1 MASSTGEVVGIKGS
15 GYLRHATWLA
25 LLWGVAAHAAGGA
38 KSDIYRFTAIP
49 AWVEPAQLQLEQP
62 GPPAVADDAGTL
74 LYDRQIDITAE
85 GSDDYTHIAS
95 RVANADAVEDQS
107 HLTLNIDPSYE
118 TLQIH
123 SLRVLRGSNAIDQR
137 GKARITALP
146 QETRLEQH
154 IYNGAYSVDVLLSDV
169 RPGDVVEYDYTIHVV
184 ERLIPGN
191 YAERLSVGWSDPV
204 RWQRVRLR
212 YPADRPLRYRFSS
225 GAIEPQ
231 SRHDGDHAE
240 LVFQWNKLAGIQA
253 DKDRPGWVQ
262 PWPILE
268 VSDLP
273 DWNAVE
279 RRLGPLYQLAPRP
292 RPLLD
297 AAVAEQAKAS
307 GNPAQKVM
315 RALRW
320 VQENIRYTSIS
331 IGPGSYTPTD
341 PETVLERRFGDCKDK
356 SLLLATL
363 LRRLDIDA
371 RPALVHSRRGPILP
385 QELPSP
391 YVFDHAIVR
400 VQLGAAVYWLDG
412 TAYQQ
417 YLPLAKLEPA
427 NFAYAL
433 PIGGGVSALEQIP
446 APAADARSHEVRMDF
461 DLSKGVH
468 EPAVLD
474 VVTDYRGAAADSMR
488 DSLDQ
493 QSDAERQ
500 TNYLNYYA
508 RYYPGIKSA
517 APISIKDDTSAD
529 VLETHERYTLPQ
541 TFTAKEGSHGESFSV
556 RADELYNYAGTL
568 KSSLRTSPLEVSYPD
583 HVRQTIL
590 VHMPD
595 DWPATDMDTR
605 IDNPA
610 FRYRGSVSHS
620 GHTVTL
626 DYDYQALA
634 DHVEPAAM
642 AQYQA
647 DRSKLNDDLDERF
660 TYDPDKANAPS
671 APLAIAPAPL
681 FAILGSLCLGIWL
694 MLRYVYRYDPPAR
707 PAPMGAPEGIAGWLT
722 LPALGCILNPLVQ
735 LYTVSQFVRFVD
747 AEMWHVVPT
756 IVTTAYASWA
766 QTVMLIQ
773 LSLSGLLLPYSITV
787 GVLFFRK
794 RSSAPLLFGILL
806 AAATMHNFFVS
817 GTFALSGIKTA
828 DKVSDV
834 LRDFGRETL
843 TAILWSAYMLNSR
856 RVKAT
861 FIKRLGPPPLPP
873 PLPVPVVAATA
884 AEDPGEPEGA
894 APSSRPALDPI
905 QAQEE

>member
-1 MASSTGEVVGIKGS
+1 MRIKGS
-15 GYLRHATWLA
+15 GYLRHAAWLV

-38 KSDIYRFTAIP
+38 KSEIYRFAAVP
-49 AWVEPAQLQLEQP
+49 AWVEPAQPQPEQP

-74 LYDRQIDITAE
+74 LYDRQIDITAG

-95 RVANADAVEDQS
+95 RVANADDVEDQS

-123 SLRVLRGSNAIDQR
+123 SLRVLRGGKAIDQR

-146 QETRLEQH
+146 QETKLEQH

-169 RPGDVVEYDYTIHVV
+169 RPGDVVEYDYTIHAV

-191 YAERLSVGWSDPV
+191 YAGRLSVGWSDPV

-212 YPADRPLRYRFSS
+212 YPAGRPLRYRFSS

-231 SRHDGDHAE
+231 SRRDGDHAE
-240 LVFQWNKLAGIQA
+240 LVFQWNRLAGIQA

-262 PWPILE
+262 PWPVLE

-273 DWNAVE
+273 DWSAVE

-385 QELPSP
+385 QALPSP
-391 YVFDHAIVR
+391 YLFDHAIVR

-412 TAYQQ
+412 TDYKQ

-433 PIGGGVSALEQIP
+433 PIGGGVGALEQIP
-446 APAADARSHEVRMDF
+446 TPAADARSHEVRMDF

-500 TNYLNYYA
+500 ANYLNYYA

-517 APISIKDDTSAD
+517 APISIKDDTDAD

-541 TFTAKEGSHGESFSV
+541 TFSAKDGSHAESFSV

-610 FRYRGSVSHS
+610 FRYRGGVSHS

-660 TYDPDKANAPS
+660 TYDPDKANAAS

-681 FAILGSLCLGIWL
+681 FTALGSLCLGIWL

-707 PAPMGAPEGIAGWLT
+707 PAPMGAPEGIAGWLL
-722 LPALGCILNPLVQ
+722 LPALSCIVSLPALIFVCSVLVR
-735 LYTVSQFVRFVD
+735 YAD
-747 AEMWHVVPT
+747 AATWQRLPT
-756 IVTTAYASWA
+756 IVTADYANWA
-766 QTVMLIQ
+766 QPVMLIQ
-773 LSLSGLLLPYSITV
+773 IALTGLLAPFTATV
-787 GVLFFRK
+787 CLLFFRK
-794 RSSAPLLFGILL
+794 RSSAPLLFLIFMALATVHSLL
-806 AAATMHNFFVS
+806 VLGS
-817 GTFALSGIKTA
+817 LALSGIKNVEDLPHVLGRVARNICYTA
-828 DKVSDV
+828 
-834 LRDFGRETL
+834 
-843 TAILWSAYMLNSR
+843 LWAAYMFYSD

-861 FIKRLGPPPLPP
+861 FVNRLRPTPPPLSVSPSVVPAATESNDQENPGPPP
-873 PLPVPVVAATA
+873 VPAAN
-884 AEDPGEPEGA
+884 PNH
-894 APSSRPALDPI
+894 
-905 QAQEE
+905 AQEE